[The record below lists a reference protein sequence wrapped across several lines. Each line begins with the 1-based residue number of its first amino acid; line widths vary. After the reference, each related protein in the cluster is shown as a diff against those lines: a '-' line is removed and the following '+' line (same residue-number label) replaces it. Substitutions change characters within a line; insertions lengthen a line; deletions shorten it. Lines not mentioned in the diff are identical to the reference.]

1 VDISID
7 QRDTFN
13 QGTLQNM
20 CQRKIRNH
28 SMRHLVSA
36 IKSPG
41 LSAHALHH
49 IGDSR
54 KAVHHTFWSSGGARC
69 VGDQCNVVACPCN
82 TLDVLSCGIAKTAA
96 NEPKFEPKLLV
107 PEVPAEAAR
116 QLLTE
121 KMLADR
127 WVCSV
132 ARLQRWR
139 TVGEGPQY
147 LKIVGKVL
155 YRLKD
160 IEAYEEACL
169 IRKVL

>member
-1 VDISID
+1 MSVILLVDGLHELYA
-7 QRDTFN
+7 
-13 QGTLQNM
+13 GT
-20 CQRKIRNH
+20 
-28 SMRHLVSA
+28 A
-36 IKSPG
+36 
-41 LSAHALHH
+41 
-49 IGDSR
+49 
-54 KAVHHTFWSSGGARC
+54 GGGQ
-69 VGDQCNVVACPCN
+69 V
-82 TLDVLSCGIAKTAA
+82 TKTAA
-96 NEPKFEPKLLV
+96 NEPKFKPQHLA
-107 PEVPAEAAR
+107 PEVPAEPAR

-121 KMLADR
+121 TMLADR

-169 IRKVL
+169 IRKVF

>member
-1 VDISID
+1 MDNFFTEIFSNDFNVQTAKSLESTLFID
-7 QRDTFN
+7 F
-13 QGTLQNM
+13 
-20 CQRKIRNH
+20 RK
-28 SMRHLVSA
+28 
-36 IKSPG
+36 G
-41 LSAHALHH
+41 FAL
-49 IGDSR
+49 
-54 KAVHHTFWSSGGARC
+54 F
-69 VGDQCNVVACPCN
+69 QC
-82 TLDVLSCGIAKTAA
+82 
-96 NEPKFEPKLLV
+96 
-107 PEVPAEAAR
+107 PAEPAR

-121 KMLADR
+121 IMLADR

-132 ARLQRWR
+132 ERLQRWR

>member
-1 VDISID
+1 MA
-7 QRDTFN
+7 TN
-13 QGTLQNM
+13 NT
-20 CQRKIRNH
+20 
-28 SMRHLVSA
+28 
-36 IKSPG
+36 
-41 LSAHALHH
+41 
-49 IGDSR
+49 
-54 KAVHHTFWSSGGARC
+54 SSSNPRAKYMS
-69 VGDQCNVVACPCN
+69 
-82 TLDVLSCGIAKTAA
+82 DVLDALSSGIAKTVARQST
-96 NEPKFEPKLLV
+96 PVPQLLV
-107 PEVPAEAAR
+107 PEVPAEPAR
-116 QLLTE
+116 QLMTE
-121 KMLADR
+121 IMLADR

>member
-1 VDISID
+1 MA
-7 QRDTFN
+7 TN
-13 QGTLQNM
+13 YT
-20 CQRKIRNH
+20 
-28 SMRHLVSA
+28 
-36 IKSPG
+36 
-41 LSAHALHH
+41 
-49 IGDSR
+49 
-54 KAVHHTFWSSGGARC
+54 SSSNPRAEKMG
-69 VGDQCNVVACPCN
+69 
-82 TLDVLSCGIAKTAA
+82 DVLDALSSGIAKTVARQSTPVPQHLA
-96 NEPKFEPKLLV
+96 
-107 PEVPAEAAR
+107 PEVPAEPTR
-116 QLLTE
+116 ELLTE

-169 IRKVL
+169 IRKVF